1 MSSKGSGNGSVNLQ
15 ASNALSSGSSKA
27 GPEFKSLCCSQNP
40 ELVPSRW
47 DLWPSNYKHFMAIKR
62 ICFMSV
68 EQNQQKGKH
77 LSFQSIFWFL
87 TTLCRNRTVQDIFF
101 SSVLNLQKFCCCR
114 FQKKLFGGKNETGR
128 KKKIIFEEHMSRLG
142 CWKLFTCKINRHF
155 FKNKWEKLVF

>member
-128 KKKIIFEEHMSRLG
+128 KKNIYFWRAYVKVGML
-142 CWKLFTCKINRHF
+142 KALYLQNQQTF
-155 FKNKWEKLVF
+155 F